1 MTTTRDDVDAAIA
14 ALRAGGLVV
23 LPTDTVYGLAADG
36 ESEAA
41 ALALYAA
48 KGRDAIQ
55 PTALLLP
62 SVEELLQR
70 VPGLPDDAV
79 RMARAL
85 LPGPVTL
92 VLPNPERR
100 YGWLNVERPD
110 AIGVR
115 VPAFHG
121 PGREVLGALGALVA
135 TSANLPGGPDPRRL
149 QDVPAALVDAVD
161 AVVDAGE
168 LPGTPS
174 TVIDLTGRR
183 PLVLREGALPA
194 DEALERLRIVY
205 GQPMPG

>member
-1 MTTTRDDVDAAIA
+1 MTTRDGVRAAIA
-14 ALRAGGLVV
+14 ALRAGRLVV

-36 ESEAA
+36 EGEAA

-55 PTALLLP
+55 PTALLLS
-62 SVEELLQR
+62 SVEELLHR
-70 VPGLPDDAV
+70 VPGVPEDVV
-79 RMARAL
+79 RMARVL

-115 VPAFHG
+115 VPALQG
-121 PGREVLGALGALVA
+121 PGREVLDALGALVA

-149 QDVPAALVDAVD
+149 QEVPAELMSAVD
-161 AVVDAGE
+161 SALDGGE
-168 LPGTPS
+168 LPGSPS
-174 TVIDLTGRR
+174 TVIDLTGGR
-183 PLVLREGALPA
+183 PQVLREGLLPA
-194 DEALERLRIVY
+194 GEALARLRIVNRH
-205 GQPMPG
+205 PTPG

>member
-55 PTALLLP
+55 PTALLLS

-85 LPGPVTL
+85 LPGP
-92 VLPNPERR
+92 
-100 YGWLNVERPD
+100 
-110 AIGVR
+110 
-115 VPAFHG
+115 
-121 PGREVLGALGALVA
+121 
-135 TSANLPGGPDPRRL
+135 
-149 QDVPAALVDAVD
+149 
-161 AVVDAGE
+161 
-168 LPGTPS
+168 
-174 TVIDLTGRR
+174 
-183 PLVLREGALPA
+183 
-194 DEALERLRIVY
+194 
-205 GQPMPG
+205 